1 MKSLMLTIV
10 LLAVLILG
18 AACGGGSSILDP
30 DPEPEAPADVT
41 APDIQINGIDEGE
54 AYGEEEPGSNILNV
68 SAIAAD
74 GAGIANMSM
83 RINDTLVAAANDSS
97 VNFIWNVTGYD
108 DGAYEVEVTATD
120 NNGNSATESVTVYVN
135 NDPFVINPDLF
146 PLFPEL
152 EILWP

>member
-18 AACGGGSSILDP
+18 AACSGGASVLDP
-30 DPEPEAPADVT
+30 GPAAPADTT
-41 APDIQINGIDEGE
+41 APDIQINGIDDGE
-54 AYGEEEPGSNILNV
+54 AYGVLETGPNVLSV

-97 VNFIWNVTGYD
+97 LSFSWDVTGYD
-108 DGAYEVEVTATD
+108 DGAYDVEVAATD
-120 NNGNSATESVTVYVN
+120 NNGNPATKSVTVYVN
-135 NDPFVINPDLF
+135 NDLIMVDPGLF
-146 PLFPEL
+146 PLFPNPG
-152 EILWP
+152 IIWP